1 MNRDE
6 QYTTSI
12 PAPDP
17 SLTHSAGVVFDPKRF
32 LSLRGFMM
40 LTIVAV
46 LGVPAVV
53 ATWFLVPVYHTA
65 TAQIRFLAT
74 DPFVLTMNST
84 NTSYSQ
90 FVNTQISLI
99 TGPAVLSR
107 VLDNAEIRTIP
118 SLVKDRDPLG
128 YLSSRINAR
137 VRRLSEIVSITC
149 SMEERDDARVVL
161 EEVIN
166 VYLDY
171 TANEEERSG
180 LARLAML
187 TQERDARQ
195 LEQESQLVAIQN
207 LQGALGIPI
216 IGETPLD
223 TGEGQLYNE
232 RLAQAEADLAAAQRA
247 QERTQTQILEIDTIL
262 EHASKDKPIYEFG
275 VEQGVSKDVRVSV
288 LQSQVASIQSRLAGT
303 GRLEQ
308 EALPR
313 REKDKIQL
321 TSLEEHLAQ
330 VQLKVRKEVLFSIRM
345 SKSQLLED
353 ITDQE
358 TVAQEEVVK
367 FQELVDEYKGRLDNT
382 TDQFVKLE
390 ELKAK
395 AAETRG
401 ILETVRSSIR
411 VIKVESN
418 APSRV
423 GLVAPVAVPPGGP
436 DYMPRLLAMAV
447 ALAASAG
454 LALGLGLWRELTEQ
468 KVRSAQELT
477 RLTGIPII
485 GSIPHAQ
492 EDTVPN
498 TTNITL
504 ISEKEPLSTLADA
517 YRRVLARLLHADAGR
532 SRIPVLAVVSPS
544 KGDGKSSLA
553 SNLGIAL
560 ARAGRRTLI
569 IDLCYWHHILE
580 KRFDLPQTAGL
591 AEILKRKSTVDNAIH
606 RTHVD
611 NLYIL
616 GPGLDSSALVGAL
629 ASREM
634 HRLLEGASKTFD
646 QVIIDTPPWLI
657 MADARLTT
665 QLCDGVLLVVGSE
678 ISTLGMVRRCLRELD
693 EAKANVVG
701 VVLNGARHT
710 VGGYM
715 KANRELYYSYGNGV
729 LSSKSDPVKVPA
741 EVTDD
746 SVSGS
751 GTKV

>member
-1 MNRDE
+1 MSRDL
-6 QYTTSI
+6 QSTTST

-17 SLTHSAGVVFDPKRF
+17 LMTHSAGVVFDPKRF
-32 LSLRGFMM
+32 LRLRGFMM
-40 LTIVAV
+40 LTIAVV
-46 LGVPAVV
+46 LGVPA
-53 ATWFLVPVYHTA
+53 ALTAWFLVPVYHTA
-65 TAQIRFLAT
+65 RAQIRFLAT
-74 DPFVLTMNST
+74 DPYVLTMVST
-84 NTSYSQ
+84 STTYSQ
-90 FVNTQISLI
+90 FVNTQVALI
-99 TGPAVLSR
+99 TGPAVLAR
-107 VLDNAEIRTIP
+107 VLDSAEIRTIP
-118 SLVKDRDPLG
+118 SLVSERDPLG
-128 YLSSRINAR
+128 YLSSRIDAR
-137 VRRLSEIVSITC
+137 VRRSSEIVNVTC
-149 SMEERDDARVVL
+149 SMVERDDARLVL

-171 TANEEERSG
+171 TASEEERSG

-195 LEQESQLVAIQN
+195 LELESQLAAIQS

-232 RLAQAEADLAAAQRA
+232 KLAQAEADLAGAQRA
-247 QERTQTQILEIDTIL
+247 QGRIQEHILQIDAIL
-262 EHASKDKPIYEFG
+262 EHASKDNPIYEFG
-275 VEQGVSKDVRVSV
+275 VEQRVSTDPRVSV
-288 LQSQVASIQSRLAGT
+288 VRSQVASLQSGLAGKAE
-303 GRLEQ
+303 LEQ
-308 EALPR
+308 ETLPR
-313 REKDKIQL
+313 RQQDEKQL
-321 TSLEEHLAQ
+321 TSLKGHLAQ
-330 VQLKVRKEVLFSIRM
+330 VQLEVRKEILSSIRM
-345 SKSQLLED
+345 SKSQLLDD
-353 ITDQE
+353 IADQE

-390 ELKAK
+390 DVKAK

-401 ILETVRSSIR
+401 LLETVRASIS

-423 GLVAPVAVPPGGP
+423 SLVSEVAVPPGGP

-454 LALGLGLWRELTEQ
+454 LALGLGLWRELMDQ

-498 TTNITL
+498 STNIAL

-517 YRRVLARLLHADAGR
+517 YRRVLARLLHPDAGR
-532 SRIPVLAVVSPS
+532 SLMPILAVVSPS

-560 ARAGRRTLI
+560 ARAGRRTLL
-569 IDLCYWHHILE
+569 IDICYWRHTLE
-580 KRFDLPQTAGL
+580 KRFDLPQTTGL
-591 AEILKRKSTVDNAIH
+591 AEILNRKSTVDNAIH
-606 RTHVD
+606 LTHVD

-693 EAKANVVG
+693 EANANVVG
-701 VVLNGARHT
+701 IVFNAARGT

-715 KANRELYYSYGNGV
+715 KSNRELYYSYGNGA

-741 EVTDD
+741 KKTAD